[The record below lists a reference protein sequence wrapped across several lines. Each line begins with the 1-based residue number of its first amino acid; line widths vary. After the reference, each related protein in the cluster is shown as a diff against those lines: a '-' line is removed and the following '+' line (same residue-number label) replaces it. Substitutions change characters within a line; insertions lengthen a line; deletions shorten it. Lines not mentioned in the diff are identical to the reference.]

1 MRRVFNIAP
10 SLLKGGIF
18 LEKYMMKKKSPRA
31 VTAQIILEVLDQ
43 GKSLSTLIPEVQH
56 QLEPKDLPLVQEMT
70 FGICRVLPRLESII
84 KQLVAKPLKGKT
96 RLVHCLLLV
105 GLYQLLYMRVPAH
118 AAVDEVVNATKVL
131 KLDSFRALTNGVLR
145 RFLREQEQILAVV
158 DKHWQTLHPEW
169 FVNKIKKVYPH
180 WREIVEA
187 NNQRP
192 PMWVRAN
199 VQHIQPKDYVAL
211 LGELANQ
218 RENSTACVPDCAILL
233 ENPVSVNQLPHFEQG
248 WATVQDAHA
257 QWSAELLD
265 AQNGE
270 TILDACAAPG
280 GKTTH
285 ILEKAPQAVV
295 FALDIEENRLKRVR
309 ENLVRLNQSATV
321 ICGDAS
327 KPDMWLEKGVMFD
340 RILLDAP
347 CSATG
352 VIRRHPDIKWLRKE
366 ADITELANL
375 QSKILEALWARL
387 KPNGILLY
395 ATCSILPEE
404 NSLQIQRF
412 LENHS
417 DAESVEMDFH
427 GEKVAEK
434 QFFPQ
439 SNGGDGFFY
448 AKLKKAG

>member
-1 MRRVFNIAP
+1 
-10 SLLKGGIF
+10 
-18 LEKYMMKKKSPRA
+18 MKKKSPRA